1 MVVVDHDVVAVQR
14 EYCMELVVGD
24 LEAGLVPEADVEEG
38 MSDTLDLAEDSQ
50 EKADAVEVA
59 RPVEED
65 GDGEAW
71 QQALQSYLLLL
82 RIMGGRAIV
91 SDEEDE
97 IEEEDEREVRDTEAA
112 DVDEGDEDDEEEED
126 GQDEY
131 EKDGF
136 IVDDLEEEEEHEEE
150 EGKDSDEEE
159 KHKKKK
165 RRKRESEKNYVLDED
180 DYELLQ
186 DNNITGFRRPKIG
199 SQKFKRLKK
208 AGRDSEQDHSG
219 FSDDEEIGGS
229 RSGRTAEEKLKRSLF
244 GDDDG
249 APLED
254 IAEEEDQPEEDE
266 DGDIGEE
273 DEMADFIVDE
283 EDVDENGAPVRRK
296 KLSKKKMRRAPGIS
310 SSALQEA
317 HDIFGDVDELL
328 RVRKEGLARSDD
340 LHKDLE
346 DEFEPYILREKYMTK
361 KDNMIRETDVP
372 ERIQL
377 TEEVTST
384 FPTDEK
390 SIEDES
396 TWVYNQ
402 LMSSDTSPFLGH
414 MELLTEINK
423 EDIRNVLA
431 LHHVQKLDIPFIAT
445 YRKEMC
451 LSLLKEADHDGI
463 DNEDKSEKPKM
474 KRHRKLWAVHNLDK
488 KWLLLQKQ
496 KRGLRLYYNKRFQEE
511 AQRIDHETR
520 LNLNRDLSKSIL
532 KSLENAE
539 TEREVNDVDMKFIL
553 HFPPGEVGVEEGQY
567 KRPQRKTLYTICR
580 NAGLWEVVGKFGFS
594 SEQFGSL
601 LTLEQMRQDELEDAK
616 ETPEEIAMNFTC
628 NGFDSPQHVLKGARY
643 MAAVEISCE
652 PCVRKHVRSIFLEKA
667 VVLTCPTTEG
677 KTVIDTFHQFAGIK
691 WLRDKPLSEFKDSQW
706 LLIQKAEEEK
716 LLQVTIKLPDDTQ
729 SKILN
734 DFNENYLSDGVSKSA
749 QLWNEQRKLILND
762 ALFNFLL
769 PSMAKEARVL
779 LTTRAKNVLLMEYG
793 GQLWSKASVAPYQ
806 RKDSEVGMDEDTV
819 PRVMACCWGPGKP
832 ATAFVM
838 LDSSGEV
845 LDVLY
850 AGSINIRS
858 QSVEDQQRKKKDQ
871 QRLLKFMT
879 DHQPQVVVLGA
890 VNLSCTRLKDE
901 LFEIIFKIV
910 EEHPTEV
917 GQEIDEIKVVYG
929 DESLPRLYENSRIS
943 SDQLPGQPGIVKRA
957 VALGRYLQNPLAM
970 IATLC
975 GPSREILSWKLSPLE
990 HLLTPDEKY
999 EVIEQVM
1006 VDVTNQVGLDI
1017 NLAASHEWLLA
1028 PLQFISGLGPR
1039 KASGLQRAL
1048 VRVGSVFSRKELMT
1062 DFIKKKVFF
1071 NAVGFLRVRRS
1082 GVATSSTRIIDL
1094 LDDTRIHPESYK
1106 LAKSMAKDVYD
1117 EDVQEDQN
1125 ESDDEVQEMAIE
1137 HVREQPELLR
1147 VLDIDEYAKSIEERL
1162 GERKKETLYDLKM
1175 ELLHGFQDWRTP
1187 YNEPTQDEEFNMI
1200 TGETEESLAVG
1211 RVVQATV
1218 KKVQPERL
1226 TCVLDSGLTGLI
1238 MKKDDMYQRRRDHQQ
1253 DDLEFTPENFPLDTI
1268 INCRV
1273 EKIQKNRYL
1282 VFLTF
1287 GEGKSETL
1295 PNLDQYYHEGE
1306 SNVLTDQEKARKEKE
1321 LAKKHFRPRMI
1332 VHPRFQ
1338 NLTADEA
1345 IEFLSEKEPGESI
1358 IRPSSRGPSYLTLTL
1373 KVFDGVYAHK
1383 DIAEGDKDQKDITSL
1398 LRIGKSLKIG
1408 EDSFEDLDEVMDR
1421 YVDPLVAHLK
1431 AMLGHRKFKR
1441 GTKPEVDELLRAEKA
1456 DFPTRIV
1463 YCFGIC
1469 HEHPGT
1475 FILSYIRNTNPHHVY
1490 ITLYPKGFRFRSNF
1504 FDNIDRLVAHFQKH
1518 IDDLP
1523 RDATQPNRSIAA
1535 MVPMKSPASGGFS
1548 ADSGGWGGSQVNGEG
1563 GWRGGHV
1570 NSQRDRYSA
1579 PGSRMGRNDSRN
1591 GGRDGHPSG
1600 APRPYDGRGRGRGSG
1615 SYHDGGN
1622 DNGGSSKWGEGGW
1635 STFPNSKVSNT
1646 AGRDPISGGWSSSG
1660 GGAVGAGWESGNAT
1674 GSGVWGGSAT
1684 GGGDSVVETGNVGWG
1699 GSKGGGSGN
1708 GTVSG
1713 GWSTGSGGGGWS

>member
-1 MVVVDHDVVAVQR
+1 MA
-14 EYCMELVVGD
+14 
-24 LEAGLVPEADVEEG
+24 
-38 MSDTLDLAEDSQ
+38 
-50 EKADAVEVA
+50 
-59 RPVEED
+59 
-65 GDGEAW
+65 
-71 QQALQSYLLLL
+71 
-82 RIMGGRAIV
+82 GRAIV

-97 IEEEDEREVRDTEAA
+97 IEEEVDEREVRDTEGA
-112 DVDEGDEDDEEEED
+112 DIDEGNDDDEDNEE

-131 EKDGF
+131 EKDDF
-136 IVDDLEEEEEHEEE
+136 IVDDVEEEEEQEEE
-150 EGKDSDEEE
+150 EEEKDSDDKE

-165 RRKRESEKNYVLDED
+165 RRKKESEKNYVLDED

-186 DNNITGFRRPKIG
+186 DNNITGFHRPKIG
-199 SQKFKRLKK
+199 SKKFKRLKK
-208 AGRDSEQDHSG
+208 AGRNSEQEEQTG
-219 FSDDEEIGGS
+219 FSDEEEIGRGG

-254 IAEEEDQPEEDE
+254 IAEEQQPEEEE

-283 EDVDENGAPVRRK
+283 EDVDENGAPVRK
-296 KLSKKKMRRAPGIS
+296 KFSKKKSRQAPGVP
-310 SSALQEA
+310 SSAFQEA

-340 LHKDLE
+340 MHKGLE
-346 DEFEPYILREKYMTK
+346 DEFEPFILTEKYMTK

-377 TEEVTST
+377 TEEVTGL
-384 FPTDEK
+384 FPIDDR

-402 LMSSDTSPFLGH
+402 LMSSDASPFFGY
-414 MELLTEINK
+414 MELLGDINK

-445 YRKEMC
+445 YRKEKC
-451 LSLLKEADHDGI
+451 LSLLKEPEQDVM
-463 DNEDKSEKPKM
+463 DNEDKPEKPKI
-474 KRHRKLWAVHNLDK
+474 KWHRKLWAVQNLDK

-496 KRGLRLYYNKRFQEE
+496 KRALRLYYKKRFQEE
-511 AQRIDHETR
+511 AQRVDHETR
-520 LNLNRDLSKSIL
+520 LNLNHDLSKSIL

-539 TEREVNDVDMKFIL
+539 TDCEVNDVDMKFIL
-553 HFPPGEVGVEEGQY
+553 HFPPGELGAEEGRY
-567 KRPQRKTLYTICR
+567 KRPQRKSKYAEYK

-616 ETPEEIAMNFTC
+616 ETPAEIAMNFTC
-628 NGFDSPQHVLKGARY
+628 NMIQTPREVLDRARY
-643 MAAVEISCE
+643 MAAFEISCE
-652 PCVRKHVRSIFLEKA
+652 PCVRKHVRSIFLEK
-667 VVLTCPTTEG
+667 VVVSTCPTIKG
-677 KTVIDTFHQFAGIK
+677 KTAIDSFHQFAGIK
-691 WLRDKPLSEFKDSQW
+691 WLRNKPLSEFKDSQW

-716 LLQVTIKLPDDTQ
+716 LLEVTIKLPEDTQ
-729 SKILN
+729 NKILN

-749 QLWNEQRKLILND
+749 QLWNEQRKLILNG
-762 ALFNFLL
+762 ALFSFLL
-769 PSMAKEARVL
+769 PSMAKEVRIL
-779 LTTRAKNVLLMEYG
+779 LTTRAKYILRMEYG

-806 RKDSEVGMDEDTV
+806 RKDNEVGMDEDTV

-832 ATAFVM
+832 ATTFVM

-850 AGSINIRS
+850 AGSINTRS
-858 QSVEDQQRKKKDQ
+858 QSVEDQQRKKYDQ

-890 VNLSCTRLKDE
+890 VNLSCTHLKDE

-917 GQEIDEIKVVYG
+917 GQEIDEVKVVYG
-929 DESLPRLYENSRIS
+929 DESLPHLYENSRIS
-943 SDQLPGQPGIVKRA
+943 SDQLPKQQGIVRRA

-970 IATLC
+970 IASLC
-975 GPSREILSWKLSPLE
+975 GPAREILSWKLSPLE

-999 EVIEQVM
+999 EMIEQVM
-1006 VDVTNQVGLDI
+1006 VDATNQVGLDI
-1017 NLAASHEWLLA
+1017 NLAASHEWLFA

-1071 NAVGFLRVRRS
+1071 NAVAFLRVCRS
-1082 GVATSSTRIIDL
+1082 GVATTSTRIVDL

-1117 EDVQEDQN
+1117 EDVQGNQN
-1125 ESDDEVQEMAIE
+1125 DSDDEVQEMAIE
-1137 HVREQPELLR
+1137 HVREQPKLLR
-1147 VLDIDEYAKSIEERL
+1147 VLDIDEYAKSGEERL
-1162 GERKKETLYDLKM
+1162 GERKKETLYDIKM

-1187 YNEPTQDEEFNMI
+1187 YSEPAQDEEFYMI
-1200 TGETEESLAVG
+1200 SGETEESLAVG

-1218 KKVQPERL
+1218 KRVQIERL
-1226 TCVLDSGLTGLI
+1226 TCALDSGLTGLI
-1238 MKKDDMYQRRRDHQQ
+1238 MKKDDFHQRRRYLQQ
-1253 DDLEFTPENFPLDTI
+1253 DDLDFTPENFPLGMI
-1268 INCRV
+1268 IDCTV

-1282 VFLTF
+1282 VFLTL
-1287 GEGKSETL
+1287 GEGKGETL
-1295 PNLDQYYHEGE
+1295 PNLDPYYYEGE
-1306 SNVLTDQEKARKEKE
+1306 SNLWTDQEKARKEKE

-1358 IRPSSRGPSYLTLTL
+1358 IRPSSRGASYLTLTL
-1373 KVFDGVYAHK
+1373 KVYDGVYAHK
-1383 DIAEGDKDQKDITSL
+1383 DIAEGGKDHKDITSL
-1398 LRIGKSLKIG
+1398 LRIGKTLKIG
-1408 EDSFEDLDEVMDR
+1408 EDTFEDLDEVMDR

-1441 GTKPEVDELLRAEKA
+1441 GTKAEVDELLGAEKA
-1456 DFPTRIV
+1456 ENPARIV

-1475 FILSYIRNTNPHHVY
+1475 FILSYIRTNPHHIH

-1523 RDATQPNRSIAA
+1523 REATQPNRSIAA
-1535 MVPMKSPASGGFS
+1535 MVPMKSPASVGFS
-1548 ADSGGWGGSQVNGEG
+1548 AASGGWGGSQANSDG
-1563 GWRGGHV
+1563 GWMSGHM
-1570 NSQRDRYSA
+1570 NSQRERYSA
-1579 PGSRMGRNDSRN
+1579 SGSRTGRNDYRN
-1591 GGRDGHPSG
+1591 GDSRDGHPSG
-1600 APRPYDGRGRGRGSG
+1600 APRSHGGHGQGRVAG
-1615 SYHDGGN
+1615 SYYDGGN
-1622 DNGGSSKWGEGGW
+1622 DNGGASKWGSASKGGDGW
-1635 STFPNSKVSNT
+1635 SNFPSSKVSSSP
-1646 AGRDPISGGWSSSG
+1646 GRDAFSGGWDSSGSGSSGGAGGTRNGGSGNHENSNVEWGSAGGHRDSDSGGWGSSNRSWSNSIRESGNGSSNGVWVSSARGGDGGSVAAATDNLGWGGRGEGGSGNAIGSRGWSSGGSGGWS
-1660 GGAVGAGWESGNAT
+1660 
-1674 GSGVWGGSAT
+1674 
-1684 GGGDSVVETGNVGWG
+1684 
-1699 GSKGGGSGN
+1699 
-1708 GTVSG
+1708 
-1713 GWSTGSGGGGWS
+1713 